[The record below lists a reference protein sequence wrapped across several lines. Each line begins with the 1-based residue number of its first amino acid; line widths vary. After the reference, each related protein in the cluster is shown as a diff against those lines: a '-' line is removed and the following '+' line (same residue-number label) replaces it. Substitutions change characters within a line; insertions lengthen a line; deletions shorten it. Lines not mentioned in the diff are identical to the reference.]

1 MNDGSFRI
9 VRSESHTIARNELV
23 IDSFWISIY
32 SRAVRAG
39 INYPG
44 SEDGGRRGG
53 IKLISSARKTRR
65 PRPCQ

>member
-1 MNDGSFRI
+1 MEDGSFRI
-9 VRSESHTIARNELV
+9 VRPESPTIARDELV
-23 IDSFWISIY
+23 IDSFWSSIY
-32 SRAVRAG
+32 SKVGRSG

-44 SEDGGRRGG
+44 SEEGGRRGG